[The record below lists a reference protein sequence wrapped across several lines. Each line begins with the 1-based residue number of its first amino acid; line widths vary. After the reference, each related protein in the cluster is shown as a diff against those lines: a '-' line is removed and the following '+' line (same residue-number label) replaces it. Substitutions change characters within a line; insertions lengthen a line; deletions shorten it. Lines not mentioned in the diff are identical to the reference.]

1 MSSQAYRFKVGEQ
14 VSYPHI
20 FFGPGGRH
28 QVEEDRWYI
37 KAIFP
42 VSGLALISKAGE
54 SGTNIHVGLDKLSLY
69 N

>member
-1 MSSQAYRFKVGEQ
+1 MSSQVPFKVGEQ

-20 FFGPGGRH
+20 FFGPEGKH
-28 QVEEDRWYI
+28 QLVHDRWLI

-42 VSGLALISKAGE
+42 VSGLALISKC
-54 SGTNIHVGLDKLSLY
+54 SDRHTSIHVGLDKLLMY

>member
-20 FFGPGGRH
+20 FFGPEGRH
-28 QVEEDRWYI
+28 QMREDRWYI

-42 VSGLALISKAGE
+42 VSGLALISQA
-54 SGTNIHVGLDKLSLY
+54 SGGNNIHVGLDKLSLY